1 MAAAKISFLALA
13 ALAASCG
20 PVARAPA
27 PPAGE
32 VIAFG
37 GGPGGAPDAC
47 FSCHGFAG
55 QGDGATPRL
64 AGLGAGYMQKQLRD
78 YADGR
83 RVDAVMGPIAQRLAD
98 SDARAVA
105 GYYARRSAVPVAA
118 GAAPAIY
125 GEGAP
130 ERGVRACARCH
141 GERGEGRGLA
151 NPAIAGQP
159 RAYTIEQLRR
169 FQRSIRRND
178 PGDVMGRAARPLT
191 EAEIEAIAVFLEGQ

>member
-1 MAAAKISFLALA
+1 MAAAKVFTLVLLALT
-13 ALAASCG
+13 ASCG
-20 PVARAPA
+20 PVAPPSPA
-27 PPAGE
+27 EGE

-37 GGPGGAPDAC
+37 GGPGGAGDAC

-55 QGDGATPRL
+55 RGEGVIPRL
-64 AGLGAGYMQKQLRD
+64 SGLEAGYLQKQLRD
-78 YADGR
+78 YADGDR
-83 RVDAVMGPIAQRLAD
+83 ADATMGPIARRLAD
-98 SDARAVA
+98 GDARAVA
-105 GYYARRSAVPVAA
+105 AYYASRDPALGAT

-125 GEGAP
+125 ANGAP

-141 GERGEGRGLA
+141 GARGEGRGLA

-169 FQRSIRRND
+169 FQRSVRRND

-191 EAEIEAIAVFLEGQ
+191 EEEIEAIATYLEGQ